1 MLFLAWLA
9 CSEPLCGEVG
19 SATAA
24 TGRDGGGNVLVV
36 LVDDVGVEAV
46 ERWGVGPV
54 PAATPVLDCLCDR
67 GLRLTQTWASPVC
80 SPTRAEVQTGRYSRR
95 HRLGD
100 ILRPGASGYAL
111 DVGEDS
117 LADLAAREGYATGL
131 FGKWHLVDSA
141 LPDAVTHPNRSGW
154 DRFAGT
160 LHNLGQDAAAQG
172 NGGSY
177 FDGPWIVDGEV
188 GELDRYATTRT
199 VDDALAFVDEV
210 RGQPWLVMLA
220 FHGPHI
226 PYHDPPDELVVE
238 RRPGQDPET
247 TQFLAALQAV
257 DRELGRFLRG
267 LDGESL
273 ANTAILWVADN
284 GTVQEHLPPEM
295 GTLGGKKTLEES
307 GVRVPAVLAGLPVEE
322 RGARGSRTDALA
334 HVVDLYPT
342 VQALIGGTTPA
353 ELDGSSWL
361 PLLDDPDAVVHEGVA
376 SSFFEDPGG
385 PPRALRRAVRGPD
398 HKLYVDVEG
407 VEHLHRVGPA
417 SIDDG
422 PDLLAGGLSAEEEE
436 ALRSLRAE
444 LERLEASYGE

>member
-267 LDGESL
+267 L
-273 ANTAILWVADN
+273 TA
-284 GTVQEHLPPEM
+284 
-295 GTLGGKKTLEES
+295 
-307 GVRVPAVLAGLPVEE
+307 
-322 RGARGSRTDALA
+322 
-334 HVVDLYPT
+334 
-342 VQALIGGTTPA
+342 
-353 ELDGSSWL
+353 
-361 PLLDDPDAVVHEGVA
+361 
-376 SSFFEDPGG
+376 
-385 PPRALRRAVRGPD
+385 PPRATRSRSPSPTPPSFGWRTTAPCRSTCPPRWGPSGARRPSRRAGC
-398 HKLYVDVEG
+398 G
-407 VEHLHRVGPA
+407 
-417 SIDDG
+417 
-422 PDLLAGGLSAEEEE
+422 
-436 ALRSLRAE
+436 SLRCW
-444 LERLEASYGE
+444 RASRWRSGALGGAARTLWPTWSTSTRPCRR